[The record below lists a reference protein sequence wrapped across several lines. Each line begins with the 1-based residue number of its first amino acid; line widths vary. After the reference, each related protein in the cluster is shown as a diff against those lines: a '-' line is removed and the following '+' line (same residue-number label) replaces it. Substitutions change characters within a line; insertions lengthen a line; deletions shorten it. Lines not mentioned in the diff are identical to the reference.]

1 MKIWPHKHIHS
12 LANFSIEDYKS
23 VFELADRFDSLKDA
37 GTKKIPA
44 LQGTLVTSLFFEAS
58 TRTRNS
64 FELAAK
70 RLSADVQSF
79 APSSSSLV
87 KGETIIDTAITYSA
101 MGADILVIRHSSSYI
116 TFEIAKNLD
125 ALNSKTSILNAGDG
139 LHSHPS
145 QGLLDIYTL
154 IKFFSPKLLN
164 PEILNS
170 KTILIIGDVN
180 HSRVARSNLW
190 ALSAFGA
197 DTILCGPQTLI
208 PDEFINFLNSPH
220 PNQLEDPIK
229 SRGSITISRALDESI
244 KIADAIIV
252 LRLQKERMMENLL
265 SSIDSYSQDYC
276 LTTEKLSLNNKDI
289 PVLHPGPI
297 NRGVEIS
304 SRLVDEYP
312 NCLINNQVS
321 NGIPIRMA
329 LLYLL
334 SKFNNQEL
342 EQL

>member
-1 MKIWPHKHIHS
+1 MQIWPHKHIHT
-12 LANFSIEDYKS
+12 LANFSIPDYES
-23 VFELADRFDSLKDA
+23 VFELANRFDTLKNA

-44 LQGTLVTSLFFEAS
+44 LQGTLITSLFFEAS
-58 TRTRNS
+58 TRTKNS

-70 RLSADVQSF
+70 KLSADVQTF
-79 APSSSSLV
+79 APSSSSLT

-101 MGADILVIRHSSSYI
+101 MGADTLVIRHSSSYI
-116 TFEIAKNLD
+116 TFEIAKKLD
-125 ALNSKTSILNAGDG
+125 AINSNTSVLNAGDG

-154 IKFFSPKLLN
+154 IKFFSKKSLN
-164 PEILNS
+164 PKVLNS
-170 KTILIIGDVN
+170 KKILIIGDVN

-197 DTILCGPQTLI
+197 DIILCGPETLI
-208 PDEFINFLNSPH
+208 PDEFINFFKSPI
-220 PNQLEDPIK
+220 PNQIEDPIK
-229 SRGSITISRALDESI
+229 SRGSITISRSLEESI

-265 SSIDSYSQDYC
+265 NSIDSYSLDYG
-276 LTTEKLSLNNKDI
+276 LTSEKLSLNNKEI
-289 PVLHPGPI
+289 PILHPGPI
-297 NRGVEIS
+297 NRDIEIS
-304 SRLVDEYP
+304 SKVVDEYP
-312 NCLINNQVS
+312 NCLINNQVA

-334 SKFNNQEL
+334 QKYNK
-342 EQL
+342 

>member
-1 MKIWPHKHIHS
+1 MQIWPHKHIHT
-12 LANFSIEDYKS
+12 LANFSIQDYES
-23 VFELADRFDSLKDA
+23 VFELADRFDALKNA

-44 LQGTLVTSLFFEAS
+44 LQGTLITSLFFEPS
-58 TRTRNS
+58 TRTKNS

-70 RLSADVQSF
+70 RLSADVQTF
-79 APSSSSLV
+79 APSSSSLI

-101 MGADILVIRHSSSYI
+101 MGADTLVIRHSSSYI
-116 TFEIAKNLD
+116 TFEIAKKLD
-125 ALNSKTSILNAGDG
+125 SINSNTSVLNAGDG

-154 IKFFSPKLLN
+154 IKFFSKNTLN
-164 PEILNS
+164 SEVLNS
-170 KTILIIGDVN
+170 KKILIIGDVN

-197 DTILCGPQTLI
+197 DIILCGPKTLI
-208 PDEFINFLNSPH
+208 PDEFINFLKNPTA
-220 PNQLEDPIK
+220 PTQIKDPVK
-229 SRGSITISRALDESI
+229 SRGSITISRKLEESI

-265 SSIDSYSQDYC
+265 SSIDSYSSDYG
-276 LTTEKLSLNNKDI
+276 LTLEKLSLNSREI
-289 PVLHPGPI
+289 PILHPGPI
-297 NRGVEIS
+297 NRGIEIS
-304 SRLVDEYP
+304 SEVVDEYP
-312 NCLINNQVS
+312 NCLINNQVA

-334 SKFNNQEL
+334 KKYNK
-342 EQL
+342 

>member
-1 MKIWPHKHIHS
+1 MQLWPHKHIHS

-23 VFELADRFDSLKDA
+23 VFELANRFDSLKDA

-70 RLSADVQSF
+70 RLSADVQTFS
-79 APSSSSLV
+79 PSSSSLS

-116 TFEIAKNLD
+116 TFEIAKSLD
-125 ALNSKTSILNAGDG
+125 AINSKTSVLNAGDG

-164 PEILNS
+164 PEVLNS
-170 KTILIIGDVN
+170 KKILIIGDVN

-197 DTILCGPQTLI
+197 EIILCGPPTLI
-208 PDEFINFLNSPH
+208 PDELINFLNNPP
-220 PNQLEDPIK
+220 PNQLEDPVK
-229 SRGSITISRALDESI
+229 SRGSITISRSLEESI

-265 SSIDSYSQDYC
+265 SSIDSYSDDFG
-276 LTTEKLSLNNKDI
+276 LTTDKLSLNNKGV

-304 SRLVDEYP
+304 NRIVDAYP

-334 SKFNNQEL
+334 NSLKAEI
-342 EQL
+342 

>member
-1 MKIWPHKHIHS
+1 MQLWPHKHIHT
-12 LANFSIEDYKS
+12 LASFSIEDYKS
-23 VFELADRFDSLKDA
+23 VFELANRFDSLKDA

-70 RLSADVQSF
+70 RLSADVQTFS
-79 APSSSSLV
+79 PSTSSLA

-125 ALNSKTSILNAGDG
+125 ALNSKTSVLNAGDG
-139 LHSHPS
+139 IHSHPS
-145 QGLLDIYTL
+145 QGLLDLYTL
-154 IKFFSPKLLN
+154 IKFFSPKSLN
-164 PEILNS
+164 PEVLNS
-170 KTILIIGDVN
+170 KKILIIGDVN

-197 DTILCGPQTLI
+197 DIILCGPPTLI
-208 PDEFINFLNSPH
+208 PDEINNFLNSPP
-220 PNQLEDPIK
+220 PNQLEDPVK
-229 SRGSITISRALDESI
+229 SRGSITISRSLDESI

-265 SSIDSYSQDYC
+265 SSIDSYSDDYG
-276 LTTEKLSLNNKDI
+276 LTTEKLSLNSKDV

-304 SRLVDEYP
+304 NRIVDEYP

-334 SKFNNQEL
+334 NKFKAEI
-342 EQL
+342 

>member
-1 MKIWPHKHIHS
+1 MQPWPHKHIHT
-12 LANFSIEDYKS
+12 LANFSIEDYTS
-23 VFELADRFDSLKDA
+23 VFELAKRFDSLKDA

-70 RLSADVQSF
+70 RLSADVQTFS
-79 APSSSSLV
+79 PNSSSLA

-101 MGADILVIRHSSSYI
+101 MGADILVVRHPSSYI
-116 TFEIAKNLD
+116 TYEIAKNLD
-125 ALNSKTSILNAGDG
+125 ALNSKTSVLNAGDG

-154 IKFFSPKLLN
+154 IKFFSPTLLN
-164 PEILNS
+164 PKVLHS
-170 KTILIIGDVN
+170 KKILIIGDIN

-197 DTILCGPQTLI
+197 DTILCGPPTLI
-208 PDEFINFLNSPH
+208 HDKFLHFLNSPA

-229 SRGSITISRALDESI
+229 LRGSITISRSLEESI

-252 LRLQKERMMENLL
+252 LRLQKERMMDNLL
-265 SSIDSYSQDYC
+265 SSIDSYSDNYG
-276 LTTEKLSLNNKDI
+276 LTTEKLSLNSKDV

-304 SRLVDEYP
+304 NKIVDEYP

-334 SKFNNQEL
+334 NKFKTEI
-342 EQL
+342 

>member
-1 MKIWPHKHIHS
+1 MQNWPHKHIHT
-12 LANFSIEDYKS
+12 LANFSIEDYQS
-23 VFELADRFDSLKDA
+23 VFELANRFDSLKNA

-58 TRTRNS
+58 TRTLNS
-64 FELAAK
+64 FELASK
-70 RLSADVQSF
+70 RLSADVQTFSP
-79 APSSSSLV
+79 ASSSLT

-125 ALNSKTSILNAGDG
+125 ALNSKTSVLNAGDG

-154 IKFFSPKLLN
+154 IKFFSPKIIN
-164 PEILNS
+164 PKVLKS
-170 KTILIIGDVN
+170 KKILIIGDVN
-180 HSRVARSNLW
+180 HSRVARSNIW

-197 DTILCGPQTLI
+197 DIILCGPSSLV
-208 PDEFINFLNSPH
+208 PEEFKNFVNTPP
-220 PNQLEDPIK
+220 PNQLKDPIK
-229 SRGSITISRALDESI
+229 TRGSIKISRSLDESI
-244 KIADAIIV
+244 KHADAVIV

-265 SSIDSYSQDYC
+265 TSIESYSDEYC
-276 LTTEKLSLNNKDI
+276 VTPEKLSLNKKDNI

-297 NRGVEIS
+297 NRGIEIS
-304 SRLVDEYP
+304 SKIVDNYP

-334 SKFNNQEL
+334 QRFSKSN
-342 EQL
+342 

>member
-1 MKIWPHKHIHS
+1 MKIWPHKHIHT

-23 VFELADRFDSLKDA
+23 VFELAYKFDSLKNA

-70 RLSADVQSF
+70 RLSADVQTFS
-79 APSSSSLV
+79 PSSSSLV
-87 KGETIIDTAITYSA
+87 KGETIIDTAITYSS
-101 MGADILVIRHSSSYI
+101 MGADILVIRHPSSYI

-125 ALNSKTSILNAGDG
+125 EMKSKTSVLNAGDG

-154 IKFFSPKLLN
+154 IKFFSPKLHN
-164 PEILNS
+164 PEVLSS
-170 KTILIIGDVN
+170 KKILIIGDVN

-197 DTILCGPQTLI
+197 DINLCGPKSLI
-208 PDEFINFLNSPH
+208 PDEFSNFLKNSPPYQH
-220 PNQLEDPIK
+220 KDPVQK
-229 SRGSITISRALDESI
+229 RGSVTITRSLEESI
-244 KIADAIIV
+244 KFADAIIV
-252 LRLQKERMMENLL
+252 LRLQKERMQENLL
-265 SSIDSYSQDYC
+265 SSIDSYSENYG
-276 LTTEKLSLNNKDI
+276 LTFEKLSLNKKNI

-297 NRGVEIS
+297 NRDIEIS
-304 SRLVDEYP
+304 SEVVDKYP
-312 NCLINNQVS
+312 HCLINNQVS

-334 SKFNNQEL
+334 DKFNNKTKAT
-342 EQL
+342 

>member
-1 MKIWPHKHIHS
+1 MQPWPHKHIHT
-12 LANFSIEDYKS
+12 LANFSIEDYTS
-23 VFELADRFDSLKDA
+23 VFELAKRFDSLKDA

-70 RLSADVQSF
+70 RLSADVQTFS
-79 APSSSSLV
+79 PNSSSLA

-101 MGADILVIRHSSSYI
+101 MGADILVVRHPSSYI
-116 TFEIAKNLD
+116 TYEIAKNLD
-125 ALNSKTSILNAGDG
+125 ALNSKTSVLNAGDG

-164 PEILNS
+164 PEVLNS
-170 KTILIIGDVN
+170 KKILIIGDIN

-197 DTILCGPQTLI
+197 DTILCGPPTLI
-208 PDEFINFLNSPH
+208 HDKFLHFLNSPS

-229 SRGSITISRALDESI
+229 LRGSITISRSLEESI

-252 LRLQKERMMENLL
+252 LRLQKERMMDNLL
-265 SSIDSYSQDYC
+265 SSIDSYSDNYG
-276 LTTEKLSLNNKDI
+276 LTTEKLSLNSKDV

-304 SRLVDEYP
+304 NKIVDEYP

-334 SKFNNQEL
+334 NKFKTEI
-342 EQL
+342 

>member
-1 MKIWPHKHIHS
+1 MQPWPHKHIHT
-12 LANFSIEDYKS
+12 LANFSIEDYTS
-23 VFELADRFDSLKDA
+23 VFELAKRFDSLKDA

-70 RLSADVQSF
+70 RLSADVQTFS
-79 APSSSSLV
+79 PNSSSLA

-101 MGADILVIRHSSSYI
+101 MGADILVVRHPSSYI
-116 TFEIAKNLD
+116 TYEIAKNLD
-125 ALNSKTSILNAGDG
+125 ALNSKTSVLNAGDG

-154 IKFFSPKLLN
+154 IKFFSPTLLN
-164 PEILNS
+164 PKVLNS
-170 KTILIIGDVN
+170 KKILIIGDIN

-197 DTILCGPQTLI
+197 DTILCGPPTLI
-208 PDEFINFLNSPH
+208 HDEFLNFLNSPS

-229 SRGSITISRALDESI
+229 LRGSITISRSLEESI

-252 LRLQKERMMENLL
+252 LRLQKERMMDNLL
-265 SSIDSYSQDYC
+265 SSIDSYSDNYG
-276 LTTEKLSLNNKDI
+276 LTTERLSLNSKDV

-304 SRLVDEYP
+304 NKIVDEYP

-334 SKFNNQEL
+334 NSLKAEI
-342 EQL
+342 

>member
-1 MKIWPHKHIHS
+1 MQLWPHKHIHT
-12 LANFSIEDYKS
+12 LANFSIEDYKA
-23 VFELADRFDSLKDA
+23 VFELAKRFDSLKDA

-70 RLSADVQSF
+70 RLSADVQTFS
-79 APSSSSLV
+79 PNSSSLA

-101 MGADILVIRHSSSYI
+101 MGADILVVRHPSSYI
-116 TFEIAKNLD
+116 TYEIAKNLD
-125 ALNSKTSILNAGDG
+125 VLNSKTSVLNAGDG

-164 PEILNS
+164 PEVLNS
-170 KTILIIGDVN
+170 KKILIIGDVN

-208 PDEFINFLNSPH
+208 PDELSNFLKSPP
-220 PNQLEDPIK
+220 PNLLEDPVQT
-229 SRGSITISRALDESI
+229 RGSITISRSLDESI

-265 SSIDSYSQDYC
+265 SSIDSYSDDYG
-276 LTTEKLSLNNKDI
+276 LTTEKLSLNSKDV

-304 SRLVDEYP
+304 NRIVDEYP

-334 SKFNNQEL
+334 NKFKTEI
-342 EQL
+342 

>member
-1 MKIWPHKHIHS
+1 MQIWPHKHILT

-23 VFELADRFDSLKDA
+23 VFELANRFDSLKNA

-44 LQGTLVTSLFFEAS
+44 LQGVLMTSLFFEAS

-70 RLSADVQSF
+70 RLSADVQTFS
-79 APSSSSLV
+79 PSSSSLA
-87 KGETIIDTAITYSA
+87 KGETYIDTAITYSA
-101 MGADILVIRHSSSYI
+101 MGADILVIRHSSSHMP
-116 TFEIAKNLD
+116 FEIAKNLD
-125 ALNSKTSILNAGDG
+125 ALNSKTSVLNAGDG

-154 IKFFSPKLLN
+154 IKFFSPKTLN
-164 PEILNS
+164 PEVLNS
-170 KTILIIGDVN
+170 KKVLIIGDVI
-180 HSRVARSNLW
+180 HSRVARSDIW

-197 DTILCGPQTLI
+197 NIILCGPPTLV
-208 PDEFINFLNSPH
+208 PDELKNFVSSPP
-220 PNQLEDPIK
+220 PNQFKDPIK
-229 SRGSITISRALDESI
+229 SRGSITISRSLETSI
-244 KIADAIIV
+244 KSADAIIV
-252 LRLQKERMMENLL
+252 LRLQKERMIENLL
-265 SSIDSYSQDYC
+265 SSIKSYSDYYC
-276 LTTEKLSLNNKDI
+276 LTPEKLSLNKKKI

-297 NRGVEIS
+297 NRGIEIS
-304 SRLVDEYP
+304 SKIVDEYS

-334 SKFNNQEL
+334 NKFSMDSK
-342 EQL
+342 